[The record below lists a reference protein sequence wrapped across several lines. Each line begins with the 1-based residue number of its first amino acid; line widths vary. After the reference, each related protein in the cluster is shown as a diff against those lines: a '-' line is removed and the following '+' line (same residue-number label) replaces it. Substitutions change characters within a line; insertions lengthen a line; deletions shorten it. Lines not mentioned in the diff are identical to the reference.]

1 MSDDIFDS
9 DDDIGSEESP
19 DKKGGVLSGLAIQIL
34 KWVAIV
40 IGAIL
45 FVVTVVVVTLNILQG
60 DEPAGQVFTPSS
72 EVMAEG
78 LDPASFFGGLGEI
91 RGTTS
96 DGAMFVVQLQLGYD
110 EGNARIA
117 AELTQNTPRLRDR
130 ARRFFASHT
139 VDALRPANEEILK
152 TELMEQLNAI
162 LIGRPIREVLF
173 DEFQV
178 LGM

>member
-9 DDDIGSEESP
+9 EDDLGSEESAE
-19 DKKGGVLSGLAIQIL
+19 KKGGVLSGLAIQIL

-45 FVVTVVVVTLNILQG
+45 FIVTVVVVTLNILQG
-60 DEPAGQVFTPSS
+60 DEPAGQAFIPSS
-72 EVMAEG
+72 EVMAEA
-78 LDPASFFGGLGEI
+78 LPLPSFFGGLGEI

-96 DGAMFVVQLQLGYD
+96 DGAMFVVQLQLGYE

-117 AELTQNTPRLRDR
+117 AELSQRTPQLRDR
-130 ARRFFASHT
+130 SRNFFARRT
-139 VDALRPANEEILK
+139 VDALRPANEEVLK
-152 TELMEQLNAI
+152 AELMEELNAI
-162 LIGRPIREVLF
+162 MIGRPIREVLF